1 MSLVKQTCTR
11 NRFEVKFSF
20 SSLLVIKPD
29 FHLISALKRF
39 ARQVGATHIRGH
51 SNKDTPN
58 NRPFGLVTLKRH
70 IRKFKKDNFR
80 LEGYTLQENRNKL
93 TLFRALYFG
102 CLFNDAIT
110 GGLEL

>member
-11 NRFEVKFSF
+11 NRFEVEISF
-20 SSLLVIKPD
+20 SSLFVIKPD

-58 NRPFGLVTLKRH
+58 NRPFGLVALKRH

>member
-20 SSLLVIKPD
+20 SSLFVIKPD
-29 FHLISALKRF
+29 FHLISAFKRF
-39 ARQVGATHIRGH
+39 PSQVGATHIRGH

-70 IRKFKKDNFR
+70 IRKFKKNNFR
-80 LEGYTLQENRNKL
+80 LEGYTLQENRNKF

-102 CLFNDAIT
+102 CLFNNAIA